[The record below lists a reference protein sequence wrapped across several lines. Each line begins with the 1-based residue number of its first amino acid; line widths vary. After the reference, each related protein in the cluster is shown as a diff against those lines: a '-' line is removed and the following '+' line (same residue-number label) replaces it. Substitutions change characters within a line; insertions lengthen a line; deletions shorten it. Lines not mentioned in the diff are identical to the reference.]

1 MENVITIKAES
12 REGVGKK
19 LAKQLRKQGKIP
31 AIIYGESKDSI
42 PISIQLA
49 DVKAILKSEK
59 GENTVLKIHRDNIE
73 VDAMLK
79 EIQYDYLSDHI
90 IHADFLRLDLAKPI
104 TTWVP
109 IVVKGDPI
117 GIKLED
123 GIFDFITRDIQVKCL
138 PTKIPRE
145 IVVEISDLHAGHSI
159 KAADLAMEEEIQLV
173 SDPHRVICAVT
184 SKAKPTAE
192 EARIEAAAAEAPA
205 EQPSKEKED
214 KKEDKKDKKEDKKED
229 KSSG

>member
-1 MENVITIKAES
+1 MENVMTIKAES
-12 REGVGKK
+12 REGVGKQV
-19 LAKQLRKQGKIP
+19 AKHLRQQGKIP

-49 DVKAILKSEK
+49 DLKAILKSEK

-79 EIQYDYLSDHI
+79 EIQFDYLSDHI

-104 TTWVP
+104 TVWVP
-109 IVVKGDPI
+109 ISVTGEPI

-123 GIFDFITRDIQVKCL
+123 GIFDFITREIQVKCL
-138 PTKIPRE
+138 ATKIPKE
-145 IVVEISDLHAGHSI
+145 IVVEISGLHSGNSI
-159 KAADLAMEEEIQLV
+159 KAENLEMGEDIQLV

-184 SKAKPTAE
+184 SKGKAEAE
-192 EARIEAAAAEAPA
+192 EARVEVGAAAAPV
-205 EQPSKEKED
+205 EQPPKEKED
-214 KKEDKKDKKEDKKED
+214 KKEN